1 MGPGLI
7 AVFHAPLLPLLLPL
21 QVQQA
26 RLDRYIMLP
35 AWCTCQ
41 HAEVLPVASG
51 VQLLP
56 LVRFLVLI
64 PLLWLLGHLC
74 H

>member
-1 MGPGLI
+1 
-7 AVFHAPLLPLLLPL
+7 
-21 QVQQA
+21 
-26 RLDRYIMLP
+26 
-35 AWCTCQ
+35 
-41 HAEVLPVASG
+41 VLPVASG